1 MSLLD
6 ILYFLFPFLRPP
18 QDEPPDREYNT
29 MLHTNLYHW
38 PTMTAREIEVA
49 RLIYQ
54 GYSNEAIANELNIS
68 VATVKTHVHNLLVKF
83 NVRSRW
89 ILRDI
94 LASMGVFE

>member
-6 ILYFLFPFLRPP
+6 ILYAMFPSLRPP
-18 QDEPPDREYNT
+18 QDEPPYREYNAT
-29 MLHTNLYHW
+29 LHTYLNHW
-38 PTMTAREIEVA
+38 PTMTARELEVA
-49 RLIYQ
+49 RLIYL
-54 GYSNEAIANELNIS
+54 GYSNEAIAKELNIS

-94 LASMGVFE
+94 LASMGGFK

>member
-1 MSLLD
+1 M
-6 ILYFLFPFLRPP
+6 FPSLRPP
-18 QDEPPDREYNT
+18 QDEPSYREYNAT
-29 MLHTNLYHW
+29 LHTYLQHW
-38 PTMTAREIEVA
+38 PTMTARELEVA

-68 VATVKTHVHNLLVKF
+68 VATVKTHVHNLLVKL